1 MRSWVFKALCS
12 VVLEGTYSNLYL
24 KNHLKEV
31 PKKDQALCT
40 RIFYGTI
47 QNYDYCQYILQQF
60 QIERKLNQKLMFYW
74 S

>member
-1 MRSWVFKALCS
+1 MFKALCS

-31 PKKDQALCT
+31 PEKDQALERFKT
-40 RIFYGTI
+40 MII
-47 QNYDYCQYILQQF
+47 VNISIDSL